1 MKDINTLLENRI
13 FYYFDKLTKIPR
25 CSFEEEKIR
34 AYLINFAKEKGLEY
48 KTDEI
53 GNVVIIKEATK
64 GYEDV
69 DSIILQGHMDM
80 VCEKTPEC
88 TIDFSKD
95 PIKYEIDGDLIIARE
110 TTLGADNGI
119 AVAMTLALLESDDY
133 KHPKIEALFTVNEE
147 SGMTGAANLE
157 KGMVTS
163 KRLLNIDSET
173 EGVGCIS
180 CAGAERDLIKLQ
192 KEYKELDKNKNLY
205 EIIVNGLKGGHSGQE
220 IQVGLGNAVKILGR
234 SLYRI
239 FEKVDG
245 DLVEI
250 EGGAKPNAIPRYA
263 RALVAVR
270 EEDIKKIQD
279 VIVELNSYFVTE
291 LGKVDPDVRLNFEK
305 SKESRDKTFT
315 DELKNKI
322 LGLINVL
329 PNGVI
334 AMSKNIEGLVE
345 TSVNLGVIENKEDSV
360 NIISNIRSSVQ
371 SSKEYIGLVN
381 KIAAENFGAEFE
393 IITKYP
399 AWEYK
404 EHSPLRE
411 VAKKAYKEVSG
422 KEFKLEAIHAG
433 LECGI
438 FVETIGDIDMLSIGP
453 NMKGV
458 HAPGE
463 HLSISSTERV
473 FDFLIKILENL
484 K

>member
-1 MKDINTLLENRI
+1 MKDRDSLLENRT

-34 AYLINFAKEKGLEY
+34 DYLIKFAKEHNLEY
-48 KTDEI
+48 KTDDI

-95 PIKYEIDGDLIIARE
+95 AIKYEIDGDFIIARE

-119 AVAMTLALLESDDY
+119 AVAMTLALLEADEY

-163 KRLLNIDSET
+163 KRLLNIDSEA

-180 CAGAERDLIKLQ
+180 CAGAERDLIKLK
-192 KEYKELDKNKNLY
+192 KEYKELDKDKNIY

-220 IQVGLGNAVKILGR
+220 IQVGLGNAVKILAR
-234 SLYRI
+234 SLYRL

-245 DLVEI
+245 DLIEI

-263 RALVAVR
+263 KAIVAVN
-270 EEDIKKIQD
+270 EDDIKKIQD
-279 VIVELNSYFVTE
+279 VIVELNSNFVRE

-305 SKESRDKTFT
+305 SKLRSDKAFT
-315 DELKNKI
+315 DDLKNNI
-322 LGLINVL
+322 VSLLNIL

-334 AMSKNIEGLVE
+334 AMSKNIHGLVE

-404 EHSPLRE
+404 ENSPLRE
-411 VAKKAYKEVSG
+411 VAKKSYKEVSG

>member
-1 MKDINTLLENRI
+1 MEKKDSLLENRT

-25 CSFEEEKIR
+25 CSCEEEKIR
-34 AYLINFAKEKGLEY
+34 DYLVSFAKDHNLEY
-48 KTDEI
+48 RTDAI
-53 GNVVIIKEATK
+53 GNVVIVKEATE

-88 TIDFSKD
+88 SIDFSKD
-95 PIKYEIDGDLIIARE
+95 PIKYEIDGDYIIARE

-119 AVAMTLALLESDDY
+119 AVAMTLALLESSDY

-147 SGMTGAANLE
+147 SGMTGAGNLE

-180 CAGAERDLIKLQ
+180 CAGAERDLIKLK
-192 KEYKELDKNKNLY
+192 KEYKELDKDKNLY
-205 EIIVNGLKGGHSGQE
+205 EVIVNGLKGGHSGQE

-234 SLYRI
+234 SLYRL
-239 FEKVDG
+239 FQTVDG
-245 DLVEI
+245 DLIEI

-263 RALVAVR
+263 RALVAVK
-270 EEDIKKIQD
+270 EEDIKEVQD
-279 VIVELNSYFVTE
+279 LIVELNSEFVTE
-291 LGKVDPDVRLNFEK
+291 LGKVDPDVRINFEK
-305 SKESRDKTFT
+305 SKESFEKAFTSDLRDRV
-315 DELKNKI
+315 
-322 LGLINVL
+322 INLLNLL

-334 AMSKNIEGLVE
+334 SMSKNIHGLVE
-345 TSVNLGVIENKEDSV
+345 TSVNVGVIENKEDSV
-360 NIISNIRSSVQ
+360 NIISNIRSSV
-371 SSKEYIGLVN
+371 SSHKEYIGSVN
-381 KIAAENFGAEFE
+381 KIAAKTFGAEVE
-393 IITKYP
+393 VIAKYP

-404 EHSPLRE
+404 ENSPLRE
-411 VAKKAYKEVSG
+411 VAKEAYKEVSG
-422 KEFKLEAIHAG
+422 KDFKLEAIHAG

-473 FDFLIKILENL
+473 FDFLIKILEKL

>member
-1 MKDINTLLENRI
+1 MKDRDSLLENRT

-25 CSFEEEKIR
+25 CSCEEEKIR
-34 AYLINFAKEKGLEY
+34 DYLISFAKDNNLEY
-48 KTDEI
+48 RTDKI
-53 GNVVIIKEATK
+53 GNLVIVKEATK

-119 AVAMTLALLESDDY
+119 AVAMTLALLESSDY

-180 CAGAERDLIKLQ
+180 CAGAERDLIKLK
-192 KEYKELDKNKNLY
+192 KEYEELDKEKNLY
-205 EIIVNGLKGGHSGQE
+205 EVIVNGLKGGHSGQE

-234 SLYRI
+234 SLYSL
-239 FEKVDG
+239 FQKVDG
-245 DLVEI
+245 DLIEI

-263 RALVAVR
+263 RALVAID
-270 EEDIKKIQD
+270 ESDIKDVQD
-279 VIVELNSYFVTE
+279 LIVELNSEFVTE
-291 LGKVDPDVRLNFEK
+291 LGKVDPDVRINFEK
-305 SKESRDKTFT
+305 SKEACDKVLAKDLRDRIVN
-315 DELKNKI
+315 LLN
-322 LGLINVL
+322 LL

-334 AMSKNIEGLVE
+334 SMSKNIHGLVE
-345 TSVNLGVIENKEDSV
+345 TSVNVGVIENEEDSI
-360 NIISNIRSSVQ
+360 NIISNIRSSVP
-371 SSKEYIGLVN
+371 SHKEYIGSVN
-381 KIAAENFGAEFE
+381 TIAAKTFGADVEV
-393 IITKYP
+393 IAKYP

-404 EHSPLRE
+404 ENSPLRE
-411 VAKKAYKEVSG
+411 VAKEAYKEVSG

-473 FDFLIKILENL
+473 FDFLMKILENL

>member
-1 MKDINTLLENRI
+1 MKDINTLLENRT

-95 PIKYEIDGDLIIARE
+95 PIKYEIDGDFIIARE

-119 AVAMTLALLESDDY
+119 AIAMTLALLEADKY

-163 KRLLNIDSET
+163 KRLLNIDSEA

-180 CAGAERDLIKLQ
+180 CAGAERDLIKLK
-192 KEYKELDKNKNLY
+192 KEYKELDKDKNIY

-234 SLYRI
+234 SLYRL

-245 DLVEI
+245 DLIEI

-263 RALVAVR
+263 KAIVAVN
-270 EEDIKKIQD
+270 EDDIKKIQD
-279 VIVELNSYFVTE
+279 VIVELNSNFVRE

-305 SKESRDKTFT
+305 SKLRSDKAFT
-315 DELKNKI
+315 DDLKNNI
-322 LGLINVL
+322 VSLLNIL

-334 AMSKNIEGLVE
+334 AMSKNIHGLVE

-381 KIAAENFGAEFE
+381 KIAAENFEAEFE

-404 EHSPLRE
+404 ENSPLRE
-411 VAKKAYKEVSG
+411 VAKKSYKEVSG

>member
-1 MKDINTLLENRI
+1 MKDINTLLENRT

-34 AYLINFAKEKGLEY
+34 DYLIKFAKEHNLEY
-48 KTDEI
+48 KTDDI

-95 PIKYEIDGDLIIARE
+95 AIKYEIDGDFIIARE

-119 AVAMTLALLESDDY
+119 AIAMTLALLEADKY

-163 KRLLNIDSET
+163 KRLLNIDSEA

-180 CAGAERDLIKLQ
+180 CAGAERDLIKLK
-192 KEYKELDKNKNLY
+192 KEYKELDKDKNIY

-220 IQVGLGNAVKILGR
+220 IQVGLGNAVKILAR
-234 SLYRI
+234 SLYRL

-245 DLVEI
+245 DLIEI

-263 RALVAVR
+263 KAIVAVN
-270 EEDIKKIQD
+270 EDDIKKIQD
-279 VIVELNSYFVTE
+279 VIVELNSNFVRE

-305 SKESRDKTFT
+305 SKLRSDRAFT
-315 DELKNKI
+315 NDLKNNI
-322 LGLINVL
+322 VNLLNIL

-334 AMSKNIEGLVE
+334 AMSKNIHGLVE

-404 EHSPLRE
+404 ENSPLRE
-411 VAKKAYKEVSG
+411 VAKKSYKEVSG

>member
-1 MKDINTLLENRI
+1 MNLEPKKV
-13 FYYFDKLTKIPR
+13 FDYFEMLSQIPR
-25 CSFEEEKIR
+25 ESGNEKGVSDFLKKFGEEK
-34 AYLINFAKEKGLEY
+34 GY
-48 KTDEI
+48 K
-53 GNVVIIKEATK
+53 VVQDDSLNIIMEVPATK
-64 GYEDV
+64 GMEDRPKV
-69 DSIILQGHMDM
+69 ILQGHMDM

-119 AVAMTLALLESDDY
+119 AVAMTLALLESDEY

-147 SGMTGAANLE
+147 SGMTGAGNLE

-180 CAGAERDLIKLQ
+180 CAGAERDLLKLK
-192 KEYKELDKNKNLY
+192 KEFKDLDRDKTIY
-205 EIIVNGLKGGHSGQE
+205 EVIVNGLKGGHSGQE

-234 SLYRI
+234 SLYSL
-239 FEKVDG
+239 FQKVDG
-245 DLVEI
+245 DLIEI

-263 RALVAVR
+263 RALVAVKD
-270 EEDIKKIQD
+270 EDIKKVQD
-279 VIVELNSYFVTE
+279 VIVELNSEFVTE

-305 SKESRDKTFT
+305 SKETCGKAFT
-315 DELKNKI
+315 DDLKNRI
-322 LGLINVL
+322 VDLINLL

-345 TSVNLGVIENKEDSV
+345 TSVNVGVIENHEDEV
-360 NIISNIRSSVQ
+360 HIISNIRSSV
-371 SSKEYIGLVN
+371 SSAKEYIGSVN
-381 KIAAENFGAEFE
+381 KIAAKNLGAEVE

-404 EHSPLRE
+404 EVSPLRE
-411 VAKKAYKEVSG
+411 VAKEAYKEVSG

-473 FDFLIKILENL
+473 FDFLIKILEKL

>member
-1 MKDINTLLENRI
+1 MKDINTLLENRT

-95 PIKYEIDGDLIIARE
+95 PIKYEIDGDFIIARE

-119 AVAMTLALLESDDY
+119 AIAMTLALLEADKY

-163 KRLLNIDSET
+163 KRLLNIDSEV

-180 CAGAERDLIKLQ
+180 CAGAERDLIKLK
-192 KEYKELDKNKNLY
+192 KEYKELDKDKNIY

-234 SLYRI
+234 SLYRL

-245 DLVEI
+245 DLIEI

-263 RALVAVR
+263 KAIVAVN
-270 EEDIKKIQD
+270 EDDIKKIQD
-279 VIVELNSYFVTE
+279 VIVELNSNFVRE

-305 SKESRDKTFT
+305 SKLRSDKAFT
-315 DELKNKI
+315 DDLKNNI
-322 LGLINVL
+322 VSLLNIL

-334 AMSKNIEGLVE
+334 AMSKNIHGLVE

-404 EHSPLRE
+404 ENSPLRE
-411 VAKKAYKEVSG
+411 VAKKSYKEVSG

>member
-1 MKDINTLLENRI
+1 MKDKDTLLENRT

-34 AYLINFAKEKGLEY
+34 DYLISFAKDHGLEY
-48 KTDEI
+48 RTDTI

-119 AVAMTLALLESDDY
+119 AVAMTLAVLESDEY

-147 SGMTGAANLE
+147 SGMTGAGNLE

-180 CAGAERDLIKLQ
+180 CAGAERDLIKL
-192 KEYKELDKNKNLY
+192 KKDFKDVDKDKTFY
-205 EIIVNGLKGGHSGQE
+205 EVIVNGLKGGHSGQE
-220 IQVGLGNAVKILGR
+220 IQVGLGNAVKLLGR
-234 SLYRI
+234 SLYSL
-239 FEKVDG
+239 FQKVDA
-245 DLVEI
+245 DLIEI

-263 RALVAVR
+263 RALVAVND
-270 EEDIKKIQD
+270 EDIKEIQD
-279 VIVELNSYFVTE
+279 LIVELNAQFVGE

-305 SKESRDKTFT
+305 SKETCDRAFT
-315 DELKNKI
+315 DDLKDRIVN
-322 LGLINVL
+322 LLNLL

-345 TSVNLGVIENKEDSV
+345 TSVNVGVIENHEDEV
-360 NIISNIRSSVQ
+360 HIISNIRSSV
-371 SSKEYIGLVN
+371 SSAKEYIGSVN
-381 KIAAENFGAEFE
+381 KIAAKAFGAEVE

-404 EHSPLRE
+404 ENSPLRE
-411 VAKKAYKEVSG
+411 VAKEAYKEVSG

>member
-1 MKDINTLLENRI
+1 MKDRDSLLENRT

-25 CSFEEEKIR
+25 CSCEEEKIR
-34 AYLINFAKEKGLEY
+34 DYLISFAKDNNLEY
-48 KTDEI
+48 RTDKI
-53 GNVVIIKEATK
+53 GNLVIVKEATK

-119 AVAMTLALLESDDY
+119 AVAMTLALLESSDY

-180 CAGAERDLIKLQ
+180 CAGAERDLIKLK
-192 KEYKELDKNKNLY
+192 KEYEELDKEKNLY
-205 EIIVNGLKGGHSGQE
+205 EVIVNGLKGGHSGQE

-234 SLYRI
+234 SLYSL
-239 FEKVDG
+239 FQKVDG
-245 DLVEI
+245 DLIEI

-263 RALVAVR
+263 RALVAID
-270 EEDIKKIQD
+270 ESDIKDVQD
-279 VIVELNSYFVTE
+279 LIVELNSEFVTE
-291 LGKVDPDVRLNFEK
+291 LGKVDPDVRINFEK
-305 SKESRDKTFT
+305 SKEACDKVLAKDLRDRIVN
-315 DELKNKI
+315 LLN
-322 LGLINVL
+322 LL

-334 AMSKNIEGLVE
+334 SMSKNIHGLVE
-345 TSVNLGVIENKEDSV
+345 TSVNVGVIENEEDSI
-360 NIISNIRSSVQ
+360 NIISDIRSSV
-371 SSKEYIGLVN
+371 SSHKEYIGSVN
-381 KIAAENFGAEFE
+381 KIAAKTFGADVEV
-393 IITKYP
+393 IAKYP

-404 EHSPLRE
+404 ENSPLRE
-411 VAKKAYKEVSG
+411 VAKEAYKEVSG

>member
-1 MKDINTLLENRI
+1 MKDINTLLENRT

-34 AYLINFAKEKGLEY
+34 DYLIKFAKEHNLEY
-48 KTDEI
+48 KTDDI
-53 GNVVIIKEATK
+53 GNIVIIKEATK

-95 PIKYEIDGDLIIARE
+95 PIKYEIDGDFIIARE

-119 AVAMTLALLESDDY
+119 AVAMTLALLESDKY

-180 CAGAERDLIKLQ
+180 CAGAERDLIKLK
-192 KEYKELDKNKNLY
+192 KEYKELDKNKNIY

-234 SLYRI
+234 SLYRL

-245 DLVEI
+245 DLIEI

-263 RALVAVR
+263 KAIVAVN
-270 EEDIKKIQD
+270 EDDIKKIQD
-279 VIVELNSYFVTE
+279 VIVELNSNFVRE

-305 SKESRDKTFT
+305 SKLRSDKAFT
-315 DELKNKI
+315 DDLKNNI
-322 LGLINVL
+322 LSLLNIL

-334 AMSKNIEGLVE
+334 AMSKNIHGLVE

-371 SSKEYIGLVN
+371 SSKEYVGLVN

-404 EHSPLRE
+404 ENSPLRE
-411 VAKKAYKEVSG
+411 VAKKSYKEVSG

>member
-1 MKDINTLLENRI
+1 MKDINTLLENRT

-34 AYLINFAKEKGLEY
+34 DYLIKFAKEHNLEY
-48 KTDEI
+48 KTDDI

-95 PIKYEIDGDLIIARE
+95 AIKYEIDGDFIIARE

-119 AVAMTLALLESDDY
+119 AVAMTLALLEADEY

-157 KGMVTS
+157 KGLVTS
-163 KRLLNIDSET
+163 KRLLNIDSEA

-180 CAGAERDLIKLQ
+180 CAGAERDLIKLK
-192 KEYKELDKNKNLY
+192 KEYKELDKDKNIY

-220 IQVGLGNAVKILGR
+220 IQVGLGNSVKILAR
-234 SLYRI
+234 SLYRL

-245 DLVEI
+245 DLIEI

-263 RALVAVR
+263 KAIVAVN
-270 EEDIKKIQD
+270 EDDIKKIQD
-279 VIVELNSYFVTE
+279 VIVELNSNFVRE

-305 SKESRDKTFT
+305 SKLRSDKAFT
-315 DELKNKI
+315 DDLKNNI
-322 LGLINVL
+322 VNLLNIL

-334 AMSKNIEGLVE
+334 AMSKNIHGLVE

-404 EHSPLRE
+404 ENSPLRE
-411 VAKKAYKEVSG
+411 VAKKSYKEVSG

>member
-1 MKDINTLLENRI
+1 MKDMNTLLDNRI

-34 AYLINFAKEKGLEY
+34 NYLIEFAKEHNLEY
-48 KTDEI
+48 KTDKI

-69 DSIILQGHMDM
+69 ESIILQGHMDM

-88 TIDFSKD
+88 IIDFSKD
-95 PIKYEIDGDLIIARE
+95 AIKYEIDGDFIVAHD

-119 AVAMTLALLESDDY
+119 AVAMILALLESKEY

-157 KGMVTS
+157 KGMVAS
-163 KRLLNIDSET
+163 KRLLNLDSET

-180 CAGAERDLIKLQ
+180 CAGAERDLIKFK
-192 KEYKELDKNKNLY
+192 KEFKKLDKEKVLY
-205 EIIVNGLKGGHSGQE
+205 EIIVNGLRGGHSGQE
-220 IQVGLGNAVKILGR
+220 IQVGLGNAIKILGR

-245 DLVEI
+245 DLVGI

-263 RALVAVR
+263 KAVVAIK

-279 VIVELNSYFVTE
+279 IIVELNSHFVTE

-305 SKESRDKTFT
+305 TKVNSEKVFT
-315 DELKNKI
+315 DELKNKVLSLLNI
-322 LGLINVL
+322 L

-334 AMSKNIEGLVE
+334 AMSKNIHGLVE
-345 TSVNLGVIENKEDSV
+345 TSVNVGVIEDKEESI

-381 KIAAENFGAEFE
+381 KIAADSLGAEIE
-393 IITKYP
+393 VITKYP

-404 EHSPLRE
+404 ENSPLRE
-411 VAKKAYKEVSG
+411 VAKEAYKEVSG

-433 LECGI
+433 LECGM

-473 FDFLIKILENL
+473 FDFLLRILEKL

>member
-34 AYLINFAKEKGLEY
+34 EYLIGFAKEHNLEY
-48 KTDEI
+48 KTDKI

-88 TIDFSKD
+88 IIDFSKD
-95 PIKYEIDGDLIIARE
+95 AIKYEIEGDFIVAHD

-119 AVAMTLALLESDDY
+119 AIAMILALLESKEY

-157 KGMVTS
+157 RGMVTS
-163 KRLLNIDSET
+163 KRLLNLDSET

-180 CAGAERDLIKLQ
+180 CAGAERDLIKFK
-192 KEYKELDKNKNLY
+192 KEFKKLDKEKTLY
-205 EIIVNGLKGGHSGQE
+205 EVIVNGLKGGHSGQE

-239 FEKVDG
+239 FEQVSG
-245 DLVEI
+245 DLIEI

-263 RALVAVR
+263 KAIVAVK

-279 VIVELNSYFVTE
+279 IIVELNSQFVTE
-291 LGKVDPDVRLNFEK
+291 LGKVDPDVRLNFERTK
-305 SKESRDKTFT
+305 VNLEKAFT

-322 LGLINVL
+322 IGLLNIL
-329 PNGVI
+329 TNGVI
-334 AMSKNIEGLVE
+334 AMSKNIHGLVE
-345 TSVNLGVIENKEDSV
+345 TSVNVGVIEDKEESI

-381 KIAAENFGAEFE
+381 KIAANSFGAEIE
-393 IITKYP
+393 IMTKYP

-404 EHSPLRE
+404 ENSPLRE

-433 LECGI
+433 LECGM

-463 HLSISSTERV
+463 QLSISSTERV
-473 FDFLIKILENL
+473 FDFLIRILEEL

>member
-1 MKDINTLLENRI
+1 MKDINTLLENRT

-34 AYLINFAKEKGLEY
+34 DYLIKFAKEHNLEY
-48 KTDEI
+48 KTDDI
-53 GNVVIIKEATK
+53 GNIVIIKEATK

-95 PIKYEIDGDLIIARE
+95 PIKYEIDGDFIIARE

-119 AVAMTLALLESDDY
+119 AVAMILALLEADKY

-180 CAGAERDLIKLQ
+180 CAGAERDLIKLK
-192 KEYKELDKNKNLY
+192 KEYKELDKNKNIY

-234 SLYRI
+234 SLYRL

-245 DLVEI
+245 DLIEI

-263 RALVAVR
+263 KAIVAVN
-270 EEDIKKIQD
+270 EDDIKKIQD
-279 VIVELNSYFVTE
+279 VIVELNSNFVRE

-305 SKESRDKTFT
+305 SKLRSDKAFT
-315 DELKNKI
+315 DDLKNNI
-322 LGLINVL
+322 LSLLNIL

-334 AMSKNIEGLVE
+334 AMSKNIHGLVE

-371 SSKEYIGLVN
+371 SSKEYVGLVN

-404 EHSPLRE
+404 ENSPLRE
-411 VAKKAYKEVSG
+411 VAKKSYKEVSG

>member
-1 MKDINTLLENRI
+1 MKDINTLLENRT
-13 FYYFDKLTKIPR
+13 FYYFDQLTKIPR

-34 AYLINFAKEKGLEY
+34 DYLIKFAKEHNLEY
-48 KTDEI
+48 KTDDI
-53 GNVVIIKEATK
+53 GNIVIIKEATK

-95 PIKYEIDGDLIIARE
+95 PIKYEIDGDFIIARE

-119 AVAMTLALLESDDY
+119 AVAMTLALLESDKY

-180 CAGAERDLIKLQ
+180 CAGAERDLIKLK
-192 KEYKELDKNKNLY
+192 KEYKELDKNKNIY

-234 SLYRI
+234 SLYRL

-245 DLVEI
+245 DLIEI

-263 RALVAVR
+263 KAIVAVN
-270 EEDIKKIQD
+270 EDDIKKIQD
-279 VIVELNSYFVTE
+279 VIVELNSNFVRE

-305 SKESRDKTFT
+305 SKLRSDKAFT
-315 DELKNKI
+315 DDLKNNI
-322 LGLINVL
+322 LSLLNIL

-334 AMSKNIEGLVE
+334 AMSKNIHGLVE

-371 SSKEYIGLVN
+371 SSKEYVGLVN
-381 KIAAENFGAEFE
+381 KIAAENFKAEFE

-404 EHSPLRE
+404 ENSPLRE
-411 VAKKAYKEVSG
+411 VAKKSYKEVSG

>member
-1 MKDINTLLENRI
+1 MKDINTLLENRT

-95 PIKYEIDGDLIIARE
+95 AIKYEIDGDFIIARE

-119 AVAMTLALLESDDY
+119 AVAMTLALLEADEY

-163 KRLLNIDSET
+163 KRLLNIDSEA

-180 CAGAERDLIKLQ
+180 CAGAERDLIKLK
-192 KEYKELDKNKNLY
+192 KEYKELDKDKNIY

-220 IQVGLGNAVKILGR
+220 IQVGLGNSVKILGR
-234 SLYRI
+234 SLYRL

-245 DLVEI
+245 NLIEI

-263 RALVAVR
+263 KAIVAVN
-270 EEDIKKIQD
+270 EDDIKKIQD
-279 VIVELNSYFVTE
+279 VIVELNSNFVRE

-305 SKESRDKTFT
+305 SKLRSDKAFT
-315 DELKNKI
+315 DDLKNNI
-322 LGLINVL
+322 VSLLNIL

-334 AMSKNIEGLVE
+334 AMSKNIHGLVE

-404 EHSPLRE
+404 ENSPLRE
-411 VAKKAYKEVSG
+411 VAKKSYKEVSG